1 MPSVEPFRPKAQI
14 DAERNLA
21 EFIHYCREHLTWLA
35 DRQGFDW
42 NAPAWRGVRWAKV
55 SVGKRRH
62 FNDDERLDAE
72 FIDFAKACFRWRHT
86 EHGTETL
93 RDIQSLKCLEAALL
107 TMTGSGSLQGLSWA
121 VLDEAAVVAREH
133 FTEEVRYQVGR
144 NIRAIARF
152 VSERR
157 LVPVDVSTWKS
168 PLARPSS
175 GARTGQAGE
184 AAIRRKLPSQAGLDA
199 MAEIFANDP
208 ADPQGRFIS
217 AVWALL
223 MSAPWRISEVL
234 KLHVN
239 AEYEETD
246 DDGVVSYGLRYYGA
260 KGFRHD
266 VKWVP
271 KVMEPVAREAFRR
284 IREMTEPARA
294 LARHLETRPD
304 VPFLYPD
311 SPQVGVDDELTL
323 EEKAAYL
330 HCAVPEGRRILPPNW
345 RFRSIREHWEQAGTK
360 LSKGLPGFPV
370 FCGQTGLKWSEA
382 LFCVHRHFLHETHPT
397 DWYGLFR
404 PTVDT
409 VNRLLGF
416 RGDKKGV
423 PWKLGYRELD
433 GSPIRLTTHQA
444 RHYVSTAAERGN
456 MAQED
461 LAKWA
466 GRAMLKDNRV
476 YNHMSEEE
484 HVERARKLLEG
495 SELAGTDTSL
505 RINEPRTPAE
515 WNLRAKGPTHR
526 TEFGTC
532 EHDWVMSP
540 CTKHGDCVNCA
551 EHAYVKGDQEAYARL
566 KTRSEQHLA
575 ECEKALGAIQA
586 GTSVADRW
594 LEHALKSLMRELPL
608 VRLLES
614 DDIEDGTQINLTDD
628 SAEHSHLRR
637 ALEQRLP
644 QLRDPS
650 LPVSIKALIER
661 CINGKALVDAAG
673 GHDRRDTRRLA
684 HRHQAHLGRTD
695 QADSR
700 PDGDPAVETNARAP
714 RENPGRVPDAQGR
727 VA

>member
-1 MPSVEPFRPKAQI
+1 MPNVEPFRPKAHI
-14 DAERNLA
+14 DAERNLT
-21 EFIHYCREHLTWLA
+21 EFIRYCREELTWLA
-35 DRQGFDW
+35 DQEGFAW
-42 NAPAWRGVRWAKV
+42 NAPVWPLARWAKLA
-55 SVGKRRH
+55 VGKQRH
-62 FNDDERLDAE
+62 FNEDECLDAE
-72 FIDFAKACFRWRHT
+72 FVVFAKSYFRFKNT
-86 EHGTETL
+86 EQETRTRGEL
-93 RDIQSLKCLEAALL
+93 PALKCIETALL
-107 TMTGSGSLQGLSWA
+107 TVTGSGSMQGLSFA

-133 FTEEVRYQVGR
+133 FTRQVQYQVGR
-144 NIRAIARF
+144 NIRNIARF
-152 VSERR
+152 VTERR

-175 GARTGQAGE
+175 VTRTGQAGLAE
-184 AAIRRKLPSQAGLDA
+184 SERKLPSQAGLDA

-208 ADPQGRFIS
+208 ADPQARFIS

-223 MSAPWRISEVL
+223 MSALWRISEVL
-234 KLHVN
+234 RLHVN

-246 DDGVVSYGLRYYGA
+246 DNGIVSYGLRYYGA

-266 VKWVP
+266 IKWVP

-294 LARHLETRPD
+294 LARHFETRPD

-311 SPQVGVDDELTL
+311 APRVGVDDELTL

-330 HCAVPEGRRILPPNW
+330 RRAVPEGRRIRTPNW
-345 RFRSIREHWEQAGTK
+345 RFRSIREHWEQAGAK
-360 LSKGLPGFPV
+360 LSKGFPV

-382 LFCVHRHFLHETHPT
+382 LFCVHRNFFSETRPT
-397 DWYGLFR
+397 EWYGLFR
-404 PTVDT
+404 PTADT
-409 VNRLLGF
+409 VNDRLGF
-416 RGDKKGV
+416 TENKNGV

-444 RHYVSTAAERGN
+444 RHYVSTAAERGS

-495 SELAGTDTSL
+495 SELAGTNTSL
-505 RINEPRTPAE
+505 RINEPTTPAE

-526 TEFGTC
+526 TEFGAS

-540 CTKHGDCVNCA
+540 CTKHGDCLNCA

-566 KTRSEQHLA
+566 KARSEQHIA
-575 ECEKALGAIQA
+575 ECEKALGAILA

-594 LEHALKSLMRELPL
+594 LEHALKSLVRELPL

-614 DDIEDGTQINLTDD
+614 DDIEDGTQISLTDD

-650 LPVSIKALIER
+650 LPASIKALIGR
-661 CINGKALVDAAG
+661 YSNGKTLVDAAG

-695 QADSR
+695 QANR
-700 PDGDPAVETNARAP
+700 QADGDPAVETNARASG
-714 RENPGRVPDAQGR
+714 ENQGRVPDAQGR

>member
-1 MPSVEPFRPKAQI
+1 MRSVDRYRPNAQTV
-14 DAERNLA
+14 AERDLA
-21 EFIHYCREHLTWLA
+21 EFIRYCRRDLTWLA
-35 DRQGFDW
+35 DHPGFDW
-42 NAPAWRGVRWAKV
+42 DAPAWPRARWAKL

-72 FIDFAKACFRWRHT
+72 FIDFAKAYFRWKHT
-86 EHGTETL
+86 EHGTEPTWA
-93 RDIQSLKCLEAALL
+93 IQALKCLEAALL
-107 TMTGSGSLQGLSWA
+107 TMTGSGSLQGLSWP
-121 VLDEAAVVAREH
+121 VLDEAAATARDH
-133 FTEEVRYQVGR
+133 FAPGTRYHVGR
-144 NIRAIARF
+144 NIRDIARF
-152 VSERR
+152 ATERR

-168 PLARPSS
+168 PLARQGS
-175 GARTGQAGE
+175 GTRTGPGGLAESQS
-184 AAIRRKLPSQAGLDA
+184 KLPSQAGVDA

-208 ADPQGRFIS
+208 ADPPARFIS

-223 MSAPWRISEVL
+223 MSALWRISEVL
-234 KLHVN
+234 RLHVK
-239 AEYEETD
+239 AEYEEAD
-246 DDGVVSYGLRYYGA
+246 DNGILSYGLRYYGA

-266 VKWVP
+266 IKWVP

-284 IREMTEPARA
+284 IREMTEPART

-304 VPFLYPD
+304 VPFLYRD
-311 SPQVGVDDELTL
+311 APQVGVDDKLTL
-323 EEKAAYL
+323 EEKGTYL
-330 HCAVPEGRRILPPNW
+330 RRALPKGRIFGGPNW
-345 RFRSIREHWEQAGTK
+345 RFCSMRAHWEQARTK
-360 LSKGLPGFPV
+360 LPKGFPV
-370 FCGQTGLKWSEA
+370 FCEQTGLKWSEA
-382 LFCVHRHFLHETHPT
+382 LFCLHPQLLHETLPT
-397 DWYGLFR
+397 NWYGLLR
-404 PTVDT
+404 PTTNT
-409 VNRLLGF
+409 VNDLLRPTGE
-416 RGDKKGV
+416 KTGV
-423 PWKLGYRELD
+423 PWKLGYREVD
-433 GSPIRLTTHQA
+433 GSPIKLTTHQA

-484 HVERARKLLEG
+484 HVEGARKLLEG
-495 SELAGTDTSL
+495 SELAGTNTSL
-505 RINEPRTPAE
+505 RIKEPTTPAE

-566 KTRSEQHLA
+566 KARSEQHLA
-575 ECEKALGAIQA
+575 ECEKSLGAIQA
-586 GTSVADRW
+586 GITVADRW

-637 ALEQRLP
+637 ALEQQLP

-650 LPVSIKALIER
+650 LPASIKALIER
-661 CINGKALVDAAG
+661 CINGKALRV
-673 GHDRRDTRRLA
+673 
-684 HRHQAHLGRTD
+684 
-695 QADSR
+695 
-700 PDGDPAVETNARAP
+700 RAKITS
-714 RENPGRVPDAQGR
+714 
-727 VA
+727 